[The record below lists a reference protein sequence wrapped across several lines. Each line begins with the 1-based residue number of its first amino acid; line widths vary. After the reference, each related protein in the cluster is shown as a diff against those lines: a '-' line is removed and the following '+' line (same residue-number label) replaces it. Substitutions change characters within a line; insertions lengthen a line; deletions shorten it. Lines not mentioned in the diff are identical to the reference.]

1 MKIVCSTCKKVL
13 GLQRPYDKHTEV
25 EGKCTEC
32 FQKEKEEAA
41 RREAPPLPGERK
53 EIKFENGLT
62 GFLTVAEEGEK
73 LSFGELIFSGKR
85 LHCGEKNRDKLIEHF
100 EMIDGEQADVTFLH
114 SSSIKLDSPPKRR
127 KKKQESALMMFDN
140 TVERVNA
147 IAKIFA
153 EIIIKAEKEKQLD
166 LSKTNEKSA

>member
-127 KKKQESALMMFDN
+127 KKKQEPDPQVEDKVRSIDYNCTVTTTKESALMMFDN

-147 IAKIFA
+147 IA
-153 EIIIKAEKEKQLD
+153 
-166 LSKTNEKSA
+166 NNH